1 MKLFRTLYLALA
13 SSALLLTS
21 CVDLDKDPSEWVHI
35 TKESE
40 VVDLLK
46 SSYPQASFQ
55 WLSEMCSD
63 NIIDNNCPHVPYSTR
78 KAQTLAHYNLS
89 TYDLFDNE
97 IFQFAPA
104 TLCTYNTDD
113 SPGMLW
119 SQYYASVSSVNYAL
133 QYIDEIGGT
142 DNSQLSSTLRAA
154 KGEALLIRA
163 YDHFMLVN
171 LFCQPY
177 KNEEESKADQGI
189 AYVTEVVTTV
199 QKDFPRGTVTETY
212 QKIKADLEEG
222 LSLLTDNNYEAPKYH
237 FNTSAAHAF
246 AARVALYTRDW
257 DGVIEHA
264 NAVLGTGSTDMD
276 SKLMDYSI
284 FTECSSSTD
293 YANAWQ
299 NPDLANN
306 LMLTTT
312 YSLLCRHAA
321 GYRYAT
327 NSIPL
332 REIFYHIGPT
342 WSGWLAN
349 PTAIVGG
356 FTFYRSD
363 ADYGFFPSKI
373 MEQFEY
379 TNKNAGNGYAH
390 IVMRTFTATELL
402 LERAEAKIMK
412 ADYAGGMADILA
424 YDKNRQNF
432 AEKDKLTY
440 SMTEPTETLLLNYY
454 SKSTNSNCYDD
465 WSFTQKV
472 SSDYVIPEAAV
483 PYMNA
488 INDMRRFET
497 WLEGLRWFDIKRW
510 GMTVTHEVGTAS
522 TQYTVAPGDE
532 KLAIEIPWETI
543 SAGVTPSRS
552 TTSTSSDVNN
562 AADAAG
568 FMESI
573 KNN

>member
-1 MKLFRTLYLALA
+1 MKLFKTKYIAFL

-35 TKESE
+35 TTEDE

-78 KAQTLAHYNLS
+78 KEQTLAHYNLT
-89 TYDLFDNE
+89 TYDRFDDE
-97 IFQFAPA
+97 LFQFAPA

-119 SQYYASVSSVNYAL
+119 AQYYASVSSVNYAL
-133 QYIDEIGGT
+133 QFIEEIGGT
-142 DNSQLSSTLRAA
+142 DVSQYSDKLRAA
-154 KGEALLIRA
+154 RAEALLIRA

-177 KNEEESKADQGI
+177 KDEETSKNDVGI
-189 AYVTEVVTTV
+189 AYVTEIVNTV

-212 QKIKADLEEG
+212 QKIKADLTEA
-222 LSLLTDNNYEAPKYH
+222 LSLMSDENYETPKYH
-237 FNTSAAHAF
+237 FNTNAAHAF

-264 NAVLGTGSTDMD
+264 NAVLGSASTDMD
-276 SKLMDYSI
+276 TKLMDYSV
-284 FTECSSSTD
+284 FTDCSSSSD

-332 REIFYHIGPT
+332 REIFYHTGPT

-356 FTFYRSD
+356 STFYRSD

-379 TNKNAGNGYAH
+379 TNKNAGIGYPH

-412 ADYAGGMADILA
+412 ADYDGGMADILA

-432 AEKDKLTY
+432 SEKDKLTY
-440 SMTEPTETLLLNYY
+440 SMTEPTEKLLMTYY
-454 SKSTNSNCYDD
+454 SRTTNPNCFDD

-472 SSDYVIPEAAV
+472 CSSYVIPEAAI
-483 PYMNA
+483 PYMNC

-510 GMTVTHEVGTAS
+510 GMTVTHEVGVTS
-522 TQYTVAPGDE
+522 TKYVVAPGDE
-532 KLAIEIPWETI
+532 KQAVEIPWEVI

-552 TTSTSSDVNN
+552 TTSHDTSMNN
-562 AADAAG
+562 AADEAG
-568 FMESI
+568 FMGTI
-573 KNN
+573 KK